1 MIVSEET
8 IKSDLSLLVM
18 VTTRGRRPQVER
30 LLESFRETT
39 DSAQLIV
46 IMDPDDEDTYDGIDW
61 GDALTTTLS
70 PRGTNVEKLNSTAD
84 VFCDDFDA
92 LMFVGNDHVFR
103 TEHWD
108 TIMLRELENMGNT
121 GMIYPDDKRRSDIP
135 EIIMISS
142 DIVKALGHFAEASLA
157 HYYIDN
163 VWAELGKRSGLL
175 RYCPQVV
182 IEHHHYSVDSSVE
195 HDELYRY
202 AEEWF
207 GKPDLQ
213 GFHQW
218 RATVMPHQAALLRRK
233 FNPDVRWVLSR
244 F

>member
-1 MIVSEET
+1 MVVSE
-8 IKSDLSLLVM
+8 LSLLVM
-18 VTTRGRRPQVER
+18 VTTRGRRQQVER

-39 DSAQLIV
+39 DSADV
-46 IMDPDDEDTYDGIDW
+46 IFVMDPDDEDTYEGIEW
-61 GDALTTTLS
+61 KDALVSTLS
-70 PRGTNVEKLNSTAD
+70 PRGTNVEKLNRTAQA
-84 VFCDDFDA
+84 FWDDYDA

-108 TIMLRELENMGNT
+108 TILLRELEKMGNT
-121 GMIYPDDKRRSDIP
+121 GMVYPDDKRRNDIP

-142 DIVKALGHFAEASLA
+142 DIVKALGHFAEPTLS

-175 RYCPQVV
+175 RYVPEAV
-182 IEHHHYSVDSSVE
+182 IEHLHYSIDPGTE
-195 HDELYRY
+195 RDELYRY

-218 RATVMPHQAALLRRK
+218 RAMIAPHQAAVLRRK
-233 FNPDVRWVLSR
+233 FNKDVSWVLESILWQ
-244 F
+244 